1 MNQLNNRPVFTVGQL
16 TRYIKDL
23 FAADPYLNRL
33 QVSGEISN
41 FKHHSSG
48 HMYFT
53 LKDNQAAL
61 RCVMFRSAN
70 SRLKF
75 LPRDGMKVVASGRIS
90 VYERDGQYQL
100 YVDSMVPDGIG
111 SLYAA
116 YEKLKAKLEAAGYFE
131 QARKKPLPR
140 FPERIG
146 VVTSPTGAAVRDIV
160 TTLSRRFPAAEVLI
174 VPVLVQGPEA
184 PAQIAEAL
192 RFLNAVPGIDVI
204 ITGRGGGSIEELW
217 AFNEEIVAQ
226 AIYDSNIPVISA
238 VGHETD
244 FTIADFVA
252 DVRAA
257 TPTAAAELAVPDQ
270 QEILL
275 FLQTAAQR
283 LARKMTDK
291 IKEDRR
297 YLEKLAAANVLTR
310 PTQRFEQAR
319 QNLDKLLT
327 QLENQI
333 NYHLQGKKAKLEL
346 LAGKLTA
353 LNPEAVLERGFSIC
367 YDQEGNVVRD
377 AALLKPRDEI
387 KIYLRRGRAD
397 AVVQQTFTEEE
408 NV

>member
-319 QNLDKLLT
+319 QNLDNLLT